1 MSVCTGA
8 DRPLCR
14 YNMIFTWSGNE
25 AVSDFAK
32 SLAQD
37 FVDRFPPPV
46 IEELMKEHPT
56 LFQATGNKKS
66 VSRELDKLAA
76 TVSRCYQRARQFKRD
91 HKLGVFKTARLSK
104 SFQDELIGLG
114 YRQDFVKE
122 LTFGLANALI

>member
-1 MSVCTGA
+1 
-8 DRPLCR
+8 
-14 YNMIFTWSGNE
+14 MIFNWSGNK

-46 IEELMKEHPT
+46 IEELMKEHPK
-56 LFQATGNKKS
+56 LFQATGRKKS
-66 VSRELDKLAA
+66 TPKELDKLAA
-76 TVSRCYQRARQFKRD
+76 AVSRCYQRAQQFKRD

-114 YRQDFVKE
+114 YRQDFAKE